1 MASVTVEPGRDGIPT
16 IRPIVRPLE
25 PAERCTAIATV
36 MLAMAGLVVAT
47 LMPAPMLAV
56 AATCCAAAEIAVRL
70 QPVALR
76 RETPADVLHIRRGR
90 PAPSAGR

>member
-1 MASVTVEPGRDGIPT
+1 MASVVVEPGRDGIPR
-16 IRPIVRPLE
+16 IRSLDRPLD

-36 MLAMAGLVVAT
+36 MLSMAGLVVAT

-70 QPVALR
+70 RTAALR
-76 RETPADVLHIRRGR
+76 REVPAEVLDLARARTSLGSGR
-90 PAPSAGR
+90 